1 MNESIEKLQ
10 DAINIQGETCVLTE
24 QSPDLRF
31 DFIDT
36 IDIEVSPR
44 RTQKKQKKKKKLI
57 KPPALT

>member
-1 MNESIEKLQ
+1 M
-10 DAINIQGETCVLTE
+10 LTE
-24 QSPDLRF
+24 QSPELRF

-57 KPPALT
+57 RPPALSKKFESIESGFHNSKLLS